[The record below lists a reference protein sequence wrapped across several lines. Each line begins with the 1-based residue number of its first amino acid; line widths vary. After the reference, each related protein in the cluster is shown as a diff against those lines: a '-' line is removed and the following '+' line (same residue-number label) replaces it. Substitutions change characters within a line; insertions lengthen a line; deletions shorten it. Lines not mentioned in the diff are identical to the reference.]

1 MNLPHLENMLRIS
14 MNVKG
19 NAFQDSILAM
29 ESAARGTL
37 FAWETVLNQRKL
49 NHALQG
55 KL

>member
-19 NAFQDSILAM
+19 NVFQDSILAM

-49 NHALQG
+49 IHALQG
-55 KL
+55 KI